1 MRVRFQADADLDGRI
16 LRGLRR
22 TAPEIDIRTAADAA
36 LTGLEDPEVLRIASD
51 SGRILV
57 SQDRRTMP
65 AHFARYSAGAQS
77 PGVIL
82 LREARICPGAP
93 PKMHANQR
101 FLTVRVAFLFLVS
114 VTGSRIR
121 SNVEVV
127 HDHRLASWA
136 ITA

>member
-22 TAPEIDIRTAADAA
+22 AAPEIDIRTAPDAA
-36 LTGLEDPEVLRIASD
+36 LDGLSDPEVLRVSAD

-65 AHFARYSAGAQS
+65 AHFARFVTTAQS

-82 LREARICPGAP
+82 LRDGISISNAIEE
-93 PKMHANQR
+93 
-101 FLTVRVAFLFLVS
+101 LVLIWNAS
-114 VTGSRIR
+114 
-121 SNVEVV
+121 EPEEWM
-127 HDHRLASWA
+127 DRLLW
-136 ITA
+136 IPL